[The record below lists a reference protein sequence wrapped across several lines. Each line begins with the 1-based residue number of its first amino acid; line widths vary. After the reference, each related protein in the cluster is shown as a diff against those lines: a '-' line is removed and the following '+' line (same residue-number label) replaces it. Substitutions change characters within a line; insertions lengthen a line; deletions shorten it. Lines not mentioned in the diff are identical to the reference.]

1 MSWSRL
7 TIDDLRLI
15 LSEKEVEQLNQYS
28 LDESMTEVINS
39 TIDMIADTWRGALSA
54 KGYALDLRDSYIPS
68 SYKYYV
74 LTHARHAV
82 WTRFPNS
89 EQIALDKRRL
99 QEYEKALDLL
109 KNPILDVDPVTPEG
123 QAGDEDAIGTGA
135 GSIRVPWNR
144 IPQWYNTDSR
154 QSLRLDNYF

>member
-1 MSWSRL
+1 MWKAL
-7 TIDDLRLI
+7 DIDDLRLI
-15 LSEKEVEQLNQYS
+15 LSEDETAQLNQYS
-28 LDESMTEVINS
+28 LDQSLTAVIND
-39 TIDMIADTWRGALSA
+39 TINMVSDAWRGALSA
-54 KGYALDLRDSYIPS
+54 KGYALDSREHYTPGSYA
-68 SYKYYV
+68 YYILV
-74 LTHARHAV
+74 HARWAV

-89 EQIALDKRRL
+89 KQIALDDARK

>member
-1 MSWSRL
+1 MWKAL
-7 TIDDLRLI
+7 DIDDLRLI
-15 LSEKEVEQLNQYS
+15 LSEDETTQLNQYS
-28 LDESMTEVINS
+28 LDQSLTAVIND
-39 TIDMIADTWRGALSA
+39 TINMVSDAWRGALSA
-54 KGYALDLRDSYIPS
+54 KGYALDSREHYTPS
-68 SYKYYV
+68 TYKYYILV
-74 LTHARHAV
+74 HARWAV

-89 EQIALDKRRL
+89 KQIALDDARK

-109 KNPILDVDPVTPEG
+109 KNPVLDVDPVTPEG
-123 QAGDEDAIGTGA
+123 QAGDENAIGTGA

>member
-1 MSWSRL
+1 MWKAL
-7 TIDDLRLI
+7 DIDDLRLI
-15 LSEKEVEQLNQYS
+15 LSEDETTQLNQYS
-28 LDESMTEVINS
+28 LDQSLTAVIND
-39 TIDMIADTWRGALSA
+39 TINMVSDAWRGALSA
-54 KGYALDLRDSYIPS
+54 KGYALDAREHYTPS
-68 SYKYYV
+68 TYKYYILV
-74 LTHARHAV
+74 HARWAV

-89 EQIALDKRRL
+89 KQIALDDARK

-144 IPQWYNTDSR
+144 IPQWYDMDSR